1 MFQGLTEVSAVRFL
15 CSHSSTVNRLLQ
27 SVGNSRAGADQVAA
41 YMLRSNGTAPS
52 SATTNTNTAPDR
64 SGADSNSSSIPDT
77 SSSVP
82 SEPRENLNA
91 LSSSRQRGI
100 FLSSL
105 SREITDSAESEG
117 EDYRGVMSIFRSRD
131 DNTLNFH
138 VRSGESSSSR
148 ESDQVEE
155 EPITNSVSF
164 DSDASETENSS
175 VSLSLSAGD
184 TDVYSDTS
192 STSETPAPF
201 SSPYFVSV
209 SGEEIPVL
217 DEQNN
222 ESRADRVVGVGRV
235 INVGPSSSR
244 TSFLS
249 HDSNHSSSFATLGG
263 SQGSG
268 TAIATATART
278 FRHVHTAVVVADGT
292 NGGPQ
297 FALRTAINRAI
308 AGAFAGCGE
317 AAVASN
323 IINTTH
329 RLQWWDFTRVQLPDL
344 KNSK

>member
-1 MFQGLTEVSAVRFL
+1 
-15 CSHSSTVNRLLQ
+15 
-27 SVGNSRAGADQVAA
+27 
-41 YMLRSNGTAPS
+41 MLRPN
-52 SATTNTNTAPDR
+52 
-64 SGADSNSSSIPDT
+64 DT
-77 SSSVP
+77 SSSCAPSTSTATERNEEESNSVP
-82 SEPRENLNA
+82 TA
-91 LSSSRQRGI
+91 ASSSSVSSGSGENPNPGSSTRQRGI

-105 SREITDSAESEG
+105 SSQASDSTENEG
-117 EDYRGVMSIFRSRD
+117 GDYRGMLGIFRSRD
-131 DNTLNFH
+131 NNTWNFQ
-138 VRSGESSSSR
+138 VTSAESSRNR
-148 ESDQVEE
+148 ESEQNEE
-155 EPITNSVSF
+155 EPSTDSVSF
-164 DSDASETENSS
+164 DSESAETGNSS

-192 STSETPAPF
+192 ASSGTPASFNPQ
-201 SSPYFVSV
+201 YFDPV
-209 SGEEIPVL
+209 SGEEIPIL
-217 DEQNN
+217 DEPNQGSNG
-222 ESRADRVVGVGRV
+222 DRVVGVGRV

-317 AAVASN
+317 GAVASN

-344 KNSK
+344 KKSKCYRRL